1 MKIEIDNLKKH
12 FGKTKAVDG
21 ISFSFESGDV
31 FGFVGPNGA
40 GKTTTLRILATLD
53 EVTDGDARV
62 DGKSI
67 TQYPETV
74 RRFVGFVPDALPSHR
89 DITVHEYLDV
99 FARAYGL
106 DGSNR
111 KRAVEGVEEFTKLT
125 SFRHKTLNQLSKGMK
140 QRVSF
145 GRALVHDPS
154 VLIMDEP
161 AAGLDPRARI
171 ELRELV
177 LALARQKKAIL
188 ISSHILTEL
197 AEMCNG
203 VVIIEKGKLL
213 QSGTI
218 EDVSKQNTPFRTV
231 AIRVLEKRHELFK
244 DILQMPFV
252 EAAREEAQEI
262 FVEFKGDDAAGSQM
276 LVELINRG
284 YRIAEFRHM
293 KKTLEEMFMSITR
306 GEIA

>member
-1 MKIEIDNLKKH
+1 MRIEIENLKKY

-21 ISFSFESGDV
+21 ISFSFGSGDV

-53 EVTDGDARV
+53 EATDGDAAI
-62 DGKSI
+62 DGVSI
-67 TQYPETV
+67 TQYPEII
-74 RRFVGFVPDALPSHR
+74 RREIGFVPDALPSHR
-89 DITVHEYLDV
+89 DTTVHEYLDF

-106 DGSNR
+106 GGKDLAQ
-111 KRAVEGVEEFTKLT
+111 AVAGVEKFTKLS
-125 SFRHKTLNQLSKGMK
+125 SFRNKTLHQLSKGMK

-161 AAGLDPRARI
+161 AAGLDPRARV

-177 LALARQKKAIL
+177 LALAQQKKAVL

-203 VVIIEKGKLL
+203 VVIIEQGKLL

-218 EDVSKQNTPFRTV
+218 EDVSKQDTPFRTV
-231 AIRVLEKRHELFK
+231 AIRGLENQHKLFK
-244 DILQMPFV
+244 AILQMPQV
-252 EAAREEAQEI
+252 EAARQEGPEI
-262 FVEFKGDDAAGSQM
+262 FVEFKGDDAAGCEM
-276 LVELINRG
+276 LAELIRRG
-284 YRIAEFRHM
+284 FIIAEFRHT
-293 KKTLEEMFMSITR
+293 KKSLEDMFMSITK
-306 GEIA
+306 GDLA